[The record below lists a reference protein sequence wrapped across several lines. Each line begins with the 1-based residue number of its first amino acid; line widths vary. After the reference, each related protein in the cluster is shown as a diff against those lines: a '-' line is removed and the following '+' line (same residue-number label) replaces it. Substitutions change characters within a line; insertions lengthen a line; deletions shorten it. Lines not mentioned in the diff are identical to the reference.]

1 MINDALRLA
10 MCKSDPDK
18 GIERMLLCIGNRL
31 HAERVLLIEESST
44 SVHLTYD
51 WAASDLKP
59 LKGTLAPI
67 PRSELTHIY
76 EKFVHHPVIT
86 IRDLESYWEHT
97 PGTVPHLPD
106 LKHLTIARIS
116 LDDHAYGYIEVVNP
130 PEDRLDVS
138 SLLCS
143 TLSRFIAILLRNRD
157 MHNDLRHLHLG
168 RIDQLTGVF
177 NRRGL
182 TEYLPKLPDDRLIAL
197 VFADVNGLKRTNDT
211 LGHEA
216 GDQLIQKTADA
227 LKQEAG
233 ATVFRMGGDEFLLI
247 KEIQAREEATAL
259 RASLKQ
265 RFRAEGISV
274 ALGTIT
280 LPTPIEDIDAA
291 IAEVERLMYDDK
303 TRHYRSRHEARQ

>member
-1 MINDALRLA
+1 
-10 MCKSDPDK
+10 
-18 GIERMLLCIGNRL
+18 
-31 HAERVLLIEESST
+31 
-44 SVHLTYD
+44 
-51 WAASDLKP
+51 
-59 LKGTLAPI
+59 
-67 PRSELTHIY
+67 
-76 EKFVHHPVIT
+76 
-86 IRDLESYWEHT
+86 
-97 PGTVPHLPD
+97 VPHLPD
-106 LKHLTIARIS
+106 LTRLTISRIS

-157 MHNDLRHLHLG
+157 MQNDLRHLG

-216 GDQLIQKTADA
+216 GDHLIQKTADA

-259 RASLKQ
+259 RTSLKQ

-291 IAEVERLMYDDK
+291 IAEVDRLMYDDK